1 MAFQRGHT
9 AQHLCT
15 VTTAKVEFFAYFV
28 DFVHCSL
35 LQSSLFS
42 WQICKRKRA
51 CKVRSEE
58 IPCAIALEVYISP
71 PVNRIKKSQPHTCK
85 SKTIADWLGD
95 AWKRTKSQE
104 N

>member
-1 MAFQRGHT
+1 MAFQQGHT

-28 DFVHCSL
+28 NFVHCSL

-42 WQICKRKRA
+42 WQICKQKRT

-58 IPCAIALEVYISP
+58 IPCVIALEVCISLEP
-71 PVNRIKKSQPHTCK
+71 YKKPQPHTCK